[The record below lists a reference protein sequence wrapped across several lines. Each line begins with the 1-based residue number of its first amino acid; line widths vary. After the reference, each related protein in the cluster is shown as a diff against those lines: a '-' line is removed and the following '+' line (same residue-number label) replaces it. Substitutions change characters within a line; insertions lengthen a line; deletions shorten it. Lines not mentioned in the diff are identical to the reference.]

1 MSGGKKQVKDERTP
15 LDRRGFLKAA
25 TLAGTGA
32 VAVAKTDATAAAA
45 RVGDSIPSSRR
56 HTVQIVSR
64 EAEQGVPHPDGTS
77 AQNPS
82 ATQSNCGSDVMV
94 DVMRG
99 LGIEYVAAI
108 PGNTFKGL
116 HESVINY
123 GMMTSPSLELIS
135 CMHEE
140 ISVAIS
146 HGYAKIA
153 GKPMACMMH
162 STVGL
167 QHGAMA
173 IYNAWADR
181 VPVFAIVGAQ
191 LDAAKR
197 GGYVDWAHS
206 VFDGPALVRDFT
218 KWDDTPISLRHFAE
232 SAARAYKFSMTPP
245 YGPTVLAV
253 DQELQEDPINSGDHF
268 SIPHQPHA
276 APPRGDDGAINE
288 AARLL
293 VGAENPLIV
302 ADRAARTAEGLRLLV
317 ELAEELQAP
326 VVDIYGR
333 MNFPWRH
340 PLNQSRRQAILVGN
354 ADVILGLELT
364 DFSGATNRTAA
375 GAKRISISAGDLYMK
390 SNYQDF
396 DRFTPV
402 DIAIAADAETTLPAL
417 IDAVRKLIT
426 PRRRAVLKSRG
437 EQLAKDHQETLEQ
450 SRAAAAVG
458 WDLQPITTARL
469 CAELYE
475 QIRNEDWALCNG
487 TIFQNNWPQQLW
499 TANHHYQY
507 IGDAGAYG
515 LGYLPGAS
523 VGAALAHRKHGRLAV
538 AIGGDGDLMFT
549 PGALWTAAHHR
560 IPLLYVVHNNRAYHQ
575 EVMYVQMMAAKRQ
588 RGITRAHIGNTI
600 TDPNVDFAKLA
611 ASMGVYSEGPIT
623 DPKDLGP
630 ALQRAVAVVKR
641 GEPALVD
648 VVSQGR

>member
-1 MSGGKKQVKDERTP
+1 MSRRTNRTDVESNA
-15 LDRRGFLKAA
+15 LGRREFLKAA

-32 VAVAKTDATAAAA
+32 VAQGVVATEAIANESAGTPAHQ
-45 RVGDSIPSSRR
+45 RQ
-56 HTVQIVSR
+56 TVQIASR
-64 EAEQGVPHPDGTS
+64 ESEQGTPHPDGT
-77 AQNPS
+77 
-82 ATQSNCGSDVMV
+82 TQDSCGSDFMV

-123 GMMTSPSLELIS
+123 GMTTSPSLELIS

-232 SAARAYKFSMTPP
+232 SATRAHKFSLTPP

-253 DQELQEDPINSGDHF
+253 DQELQEDPVRKGE
-268 SIPHQPHA
+268 IPAIPKEPRVIA
-276 APPRGDDGAINE
+276 PRGDDGAVNDT
-288 AARLL
+288 ARLL
-293 VGAENPLIV
+293 VAAENPLIV
-302 ADRAARTAEGLRLLV
+302 ADRAARTAEGLRLMV
-317 ELAEELQAP
+317 ELAEALQAP

-340 PLNQSRRQAILVGN
+340 PLNQTRRQAVLVPS

-364 DFSGATNRTAA
+364 DFWGVTSRMAS

-402 DIAIAADAETTLPAL
+402 DLAIAADAETTLPAL
-417 IDAVRKLIT
+417 IEAVRKLIT
-426 PRRRAVLKSRG
+426 PRRRAALQARG
-437 EQLAKDHQETLEQ
+437 EQLAKDHRETLEQ
-450 SRAAAAVG
+450 SRAAAAIG

-499 TANHHYQY
+499 TADHHYQY

-611 ASMGVYSEGPIT
+611 ASMGVYAEGPIT
-623 DPKDLGP
+623 DPNDLGP

-648 VVSQGR
+648 VISQGR

>member
-1 MSGGKKQVKDERTP
+1 MARRMKQTP
-15 LDRRGFLKAA
+15 EDRASLDRRGFLKAA

-32 VAVAKTDATAAAA
+32 VAQTVVSADAAAA
-45 RVGDSIPSSRR
+45 TEQSAATSSSPER

-64 EAEQGVPHPDGTS
+64 ESEQGAPRPDGG
-77 AQNPS
+77 
-82 ATQSNCGSDVMV
+82 TQTGCGSDFMV

-123 GMMTSPSLELIS
+123 GMTTSPSLELIS

-191 LDAAKR
+191 LDASKR

-206 VFDGPALVRDFT
+206 VFDGPALVRDFS

-232 SAARAYKFSMTPP
+232 SASRAYKFSMTPP

-253 DQELQEDPINSGDHF
+253 DQELQEDAIKGNEKPG
-268 SIPHQPHA
+268 IPHMPRI
-276 APPRGDDGAINE
+276 APPRGDDGAVNE
-288 AARLL
+288 TARLL
-293 VGAENPLIV
+293 VAAENPLIV
-302 ADRAARTAEGLRLLV
+302 ADRAARTPEGLRLLV

-340 PLNQSRRQAILVGN
+340 PLNQTRRQAVLVGN
-354 ADVILGLELT
+354 ADVVLGLELT
-364 DFSGATNRTAA
+364 DFWGVTANRLTA

-417 IDAVRKLIT
+417 IEAVRKLVT
-426 PRRRAVLKSRG
+426 QKRRSVFKARG
-437 EQLAKDHQETLEQ
+437 AQLAKDHQETLEQ

-611 ASMGVYSEGPIT
+611 ASMGVHSEGPIT
-623 DPKDLGP
+623 DPNDLG
-630 ALQRAVAVVKR
+630 AAFQRAVAVVKR

-648 VVSQGR
+648 VISQGR

>member
-1 MSGGKKQVKDERTP
+1 MARRMKQTP
-15 LDRRGFLKAA
+15 EDRASLDRRGFLKAA

-32 VAVAKTDATAAAA
+32 VAQAVVSPDPAAAA
-45 RVGDSIPSSRR
+45 TESSATAPPER

-64 EAEQGVPHPDGTS
+64 EGEQGAPRPDGSTQTS
-77 AQNPS
+77 
-82 ATQSNCGSDVMV
+82 CGSDFMV

-123 GMMTSPSLELIS
+123 GMTTPPSLELIS

-191 LDAAKR
+191 LDASKR

-232 SAARAYKFSMTPP
+232 SASRAYKFSMTPP

-253 DQELQEDPINSGDHF
+253 DQELQEDAIKANEIPV
-268 SIPHQPHA
+268 IPHMPRV
-276 APPRGDDGAINE
+276 APPRGDDGAVNE
-288 AARLL
+288 TARLL
-293 VGAENPLIV
+293 VAAENPLIV
-302 ADRAARTAEGLRLLV
+302 ADRTARTPEGLRLLV
-317 ELAEELQAP
+317 ELAEEVQAP

-340 PLNQSRRQAILVGN
+340 PLNQTRRQALLVGK
-354 ADVILGLELT
+354 ADVVLGLELT
-364 DFSGATNRTAA
+364 DFWGVTGNKLAA

-417 IDAVRKLIT
+417 IDAVRKLVT
-426 PRRRAVLKSRG
+426 PKRRSIFKARG
-437 EQLAKDHQETLEQ
+437 AQLAKDHQETLEQ

-475 QIRNEDWALCNG
+475 QIRDDDWALCNG

-611 ASMGVYSEGPIT
+611 ASMGVYSEGPIA
-623 DPKDLGP
+623 DPNDLG
-630 ALQRAVAVVKR
+630 AAFQRAVAVVKR

-648 VVSQGR
+648 VISQGR

>member
-1 MSGGKKQVKDERTP
+1 MARRMKQTP
-15 LDRRGFLKAA
+15 EDRASLDRRGFLKAA

-32 VAVAKTDATAAAA
+32 VAQAVVSPDPAAAA
-45 RVGDSIPSSRR
+45 TESSATAPPER

-64 EAEQGVPHPDGTS
+64 EGEQGAPRPDGSTQTS
-77 AQNPS
+77 
-82 ATQSNCGSDVMV
+82 CGSDFMV

-123 GMMTSPSLELIS
+123 GMTTPPSLELIS

-191 LDAAKR
+191 LDASKR

-232 SAARAYKFSMTPP
+232 SASRAYKFSMTPP
-245 YGPTVLAV
+245 YGPTVLAL
-253 DQELQEDPINSGDHF
+253 DQELQEDAIKANEIPV
-268 SIPHQPHA
+268 IPHMPRV
-276 APPRGDDGAINE
+276 APPRGDDGAVNE
-288 AARLL
+288 TARLL
-293 VGAENPLIV
+293 VAAENPLIV
-302 ADRAARTAEGLRLLV
+302 ADRTARTPEGLRLLV
-317 ELAEELQAP
+317 ELAEEVQAP

-340 PLNQSRRQAILVGN
+340 PLNQTRRQALLVGK
-354 ADVILGLELT
+354 ADVVLGLELT
-364 DFSGATNRTAA
+364 DFWGVTGNKLAA

-417 IDAVRKLIT
+417 IDAVRKLVT
-426 PRRRAVLKSRG
+426 PKRRSIFKARG
-437 EQLAKDHQETLEQ
+437 AQLAKDHQETLEQ

-611 ASMGVYSEGPIT
+611 ASMGVYSEGPIA
-623 DPKDLGP
+623 DPNDLG
-630 ALQRAVAVVKR
+630 AAFQRAVAVVKR

-648 VVSQGR
+648 VISQGR

>member
-1 MSGGKKQVKDERTP
+1 MARRMKQTP
-15 LDRRGFLKAA
+15 EDRASLDRRGFLKAA

-32 VAVAKTDATAAAA
+32 VAQAVVSPDPAAAA
-45 RVGDSIPSSRR
+45 TESSATAPPER

-64 EAEQGVPHPDGTS
+64 EGEQGAPRPDGSTQTS
-77 AQNPS
+77 
-82 ATQSNCGSDVMV
+82 CGSDFMV

-123 GMMTSPSLELIS
+123 GMTTPPSLELIS

-191 LDAAKR
+191 LDASKR

-232 SAARAYKFSMTPP
+232 SASRAYKFSMTPP
-245 YGPTVLAV
+245 YGPTVLAL
-253 DQELQEDPINSGDHF
+253 DQELQEDAIKANEIPV
-268 SIPHQPHA
+268 IPHMPRV
-276 APPRGDDGAINE
+276 APPRGDDGAVNE
-288 AARLL
+288 TARLL
-293 VGAENPLIV
+293 VAAENPLIV
-302 ADRAARTAEGLRLLV
+302 ADRTARTPEGLRLLV
-317 ELAEELQAP
+317 ELAEEVQAP

-340 PLNQSRRQAILVGN
+340 PLNQTRRQALLVGK
-354 ADVILGLELT
+354 ADVVLGLELT
-364 DFSGATNRTAA
+364 DFWGVTGNKLAA

-417 IDAVRKLIT
+417 IDAVRKLVT
-426 PRRRAVLKSRG
+426 PKRRSVFKARG
-437 EQLAKDHQETLEQ
+437 AQLAKDHQETLEQ

-611 ASMGVYSEGPIT
+611 ASMGVYSEGPIA
-623 DPKDLGP
+623 DPNDLG
-630 ALQRAVAVVKR
+630 AAFQRAVAVVKR

-648 VVSQGR
+648 VISQGR

>member
-1 MSGGKKQVKDERTP
+1 MPRRTKQTVRERAS

-25 TLAGTGA
+25 TLAGSGA
-32 VAVAKTDATAAAA
+32 VARVVAAEAPATANSPA
-45 RVGDSIPSSRR
+45 R
-56 HTVQIVSR
+56 HTVQVVAR
-64 EAEQGVPHPDGTS
+64 AAEQGAPRPDG
-77 AQNPS
+77 
-82 ATQSNCGSDVMV
+82 ATQTSCGSDFMV

-123 GMMTSPSLELIS
+123 GMTTAPSLELIS

-140 ISVAIS
+140 ISVALS
-146 HGYAKIA
+146 HGYAKVA

-191 LDAAKR
+191 LDASKR
-197 GGYVDWAHS
+197 GGMVDWAHS

-232 SAARAYKFSMTPP
+232 SATRAHKFSVTPP
-245 YGPTVLAV
+245 CGPTVLAI
-253 DQELQEDPINSGDHF
+253 DQQLQEDAIPGDT
-268 SIPHQPHA
+268 SLTVPKEPRL
-276 APPRGDDGAINE
+276 APPRGDDDAVNE
-288 AARLL
+288 TARLL
-293 VGAENPLIV
+293 VAAQNPLIV
-302 ADRAARTAEGLRLLV
+302 ADRAARTAAGLRLLV
-317 ELAEELQAP
+317 ELAEALQAP
-326 VVDIYGR
+326 VIDMGGR

-340 PLNQSRRQAILVGN
+340 PLNQTRRQAALVSD

-364 DFSGATNRTAA
+364 DFWGVTGNRLAP
-375 GAKRISISAGDLYMK
+375 GAKRVSISSGDLYMK
-390 SNYQDF
+390 ANYQDF

-402 DIAIAADAETTLPAL
+402 DLAIAADAETTLPAL
-417 IDAVRKLIT
+417 IEAVRKAT
-426 PRRRAVLKSRG
+426 TARHRAVFQARG
-437 EQLAKDHQETLEQ
+437 AKLARDHQETLAQ

-469 CAELYE
+469 CAELYG
-475 QIRNEDWALCNG
+475 QIHNEDWALCNG
-487 TIFQNNWPQQLW
+487 TVFQNSWPQQLW
-499 TANHHYQY
+499 TAEHHYQY

-523 VGAALAHRKHGRLAV
+523 VGAALAHRKNGRLAI
-538 AIGGDGDLMFT
+538 AIGGDGDLMFS
-549 PGALWTAAHHR
+549 PGALWTAAHHK

-588 RGITRAHIGNTI
+588 RGIDRAHIGNTI

-611 ASMGVYSEGPIT
+611 ASLGLYSEGPIT
-623 DPKDLGP
+623 DPKDLGA
-630 ALQRAVAVVKR
+630 ALQRAIAVVKR
-641 GEPALVD
+641 GEPALID
-648 VVSQGR
+648 VVAQGR